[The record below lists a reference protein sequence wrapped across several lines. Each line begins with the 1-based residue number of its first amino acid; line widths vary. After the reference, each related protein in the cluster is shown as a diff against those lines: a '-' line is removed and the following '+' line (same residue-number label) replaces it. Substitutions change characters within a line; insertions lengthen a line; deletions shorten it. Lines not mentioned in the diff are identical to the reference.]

1 MEPQKSAGV
10 SSEKLERS
18 LEKKP
23 EMTPPTPTV
32 EEDSDD
38 DDELDGEILPISGYR
53 DGSTYLIYLTV

>member
-23 EMTPPTPTV
+23 EIIPPTPTV

-38 DDELDGEILPISGYR
+38 DDELDGEILPHER
-53 DGSTYLIYLTV
+53 V